1 MVEQIQKAFFFFLKD
16 LCSIFLSQCEQE
28 FSVVAPE
35 SRKLQLC
42 CTSHMFGRSEHRE
55 CGKKFALNI
64 KLEMEKVIMT
74 KKKYS
79 VQETTFTVKTS
90 SNECAL
96 CMQFLCWPCEGGV
109 YIALLWQCKKKRE
122 KEKKSL
128 RRGWLSYLIPYYLHL
143 PEKALWCAEEICT
156 ADRKSNLNEMA
167 EEEEQEEKEEEG
179 GKGEKG

>member
-1 MVEQIQKAFFFFLKD
+1 MNLDGGANTKGFFFFFLKD

-74 KKKYS
+74 KKKIL
-79 VQETTFTVKTS
+79 S
-90 SNECAL
+90 SRNYFHRQNEFQRVCIVHAV
-96 CMQFLCWPCEGGV
+96 P
-109 YIALLWQCKKKRE
+109 LL
-122 KEKKSL
+122 
-128 RRGWLSYLIPYYLHL
+128 
-143 PEKALWCAEEICT
+143 A
-156 ADRKSNLNEMA
+156 M
-167 EEEEQEEKEEEG
+167 
-179 GKGEKG
+179 